1 MYRTLRCLRICI
13 LLMLLLPFSH
23 AIGLLVPPLK
33 NNQRPSLD
41 NLQQCL
47 SYELGANDVLFLT
60 IKSIEKL
67 QSQDLNLLILDSVGN
82 KLRDQPNLERFAS
95 PIELIINPQGVT
107 DEGDIPLELKDRDL
121 PPSKLVHICFY
132 NTFND
137 LSWSFKPR
145 TYEFEIN
152 VNIKD
157 DIKTTDYQV
166 YKQFFAHLDKDLNE
180 GEFDNKMNMVALDLD
195 NIVAKLHNSDDV
207 LKELLNHEFKLR
219 DTNEEIFSG
228 YTFIS
233 IVLCATIGVCGAI
246 QLLYYILYL
255 RRVVK

>member
-1 MYRTLRCLRICI
+1 M
-13 LLMLLLPFSH
+13 
-23 AIGLLVPPLK
+23 
-33 NNQRPSLD
+33 
-41 NLQQCL
+41 
-47 SYELGANDVLFLT
+47 
-60 IKSIEKL
+60 
-67 QSQDLNLLILDSVGN
+67 
-82 KLRDQPNLERFAS
+82 
-95 PIELIINPQGVT
+95 
-107 DEGDIPLELKDRDL
+107 
-121 PPSKLVHICFY
+121 
-132 NTFND
+132 
-137 LSWSFKPR
+137 SWSFKPR

-166 YKQFFAHLDKDLNE
+166 YKQFFAYLDKDLNE